1 MNAEKGNLSGAI
13 DRPKVSRLTPGR
25 RRGAIEKHEVAR
37 DWLRAKAIRTV
48 EGDGADFSREY
59 FSLADLA
66 LSARRRRSFGVSHSD
81 SSVICTRLTAGL
93 QCCAGI
99 PACRGECGC
108 CSQPGA
114 GWSQPGDRGGASAGA
129 SKHVTRTFV
138 TDTNTPW
145 SGSQVKYRQ
154 IPAVP
159 SFSPC
164 AQ

>member
-1 MNAEKGNLSGAI
+1 MNAEKGNLSGAT

-81 SSVICTRLTAGL
+81 SSVICTRWTAGWITTL
-93 QCCAGI
+93 RGHPSVPGRMRVLLAAG
-99 PACRGECGC
+99 CRVVA
-108 CSQPGA
+108 A
-114 GWSQPGDRGGASAGA
+114 G
-129 SKHVTRTFV
+129 
-138 TDTNTPW
+138 
-145 SGSQVKYRQ
+145 
-154 IPAVP
+154 
-159 SFSPC
+159 
-164 AQ
+164 